1 MELVCTYNYATHA
14 LLYNNY
20 VMSREYI
27 CHIWVNTL
35 IDVVLLSH
43 LYTVEEILLSLVI
56 GRISNRCLHYPTP
69 VWEET

>member
-14 LLYNNY
+14 SLCNNY
-20 VMSREYI
+20 VMSCEYI

-56 GRISNRCLHYPTP
+56 G
-69 VWEET
+69 